1 MVRPAMRLLGDALDQ
16 DLGRGLWVAT
26 LTDELDGAVQ
36 IGLAAGKSLGERK
49 RITGLHQHMEAPAL
63 DLRAL
68 APVWFDDFGRLGHG
82 VDRSFAVS

>member
-1 MVRPAMRLLGDALDQ
+1 MGRLRAGLDE
-16 DLGRGLWVAT
+16 DLGCGLGVAA
-26 LTDELDGAVQ
+26 LTDELDGSVQ
-36 IGLAAGKSLGERK
+36 IGLAAGKSLGKRE

-68 APVWFDDFGRLGHG
+68 APVWFDDFGRLAHG